1 LNTDAASA
9 GLEDQL
15 DRLEAAI
22 ARLADGSA
30 PMEELVSA
38 YEEAARRLEAV
49 QVRLDDLTERA
60 LRLSR

>member
-1 LNTDAASA
+1 LNTDAAAA

>member
-1 LNTDAASA
+1 LNADAAPA
-9 GLEDQL
+9 GLEEQL

-22 ARLADGSA
+22 ARLTDGSA
-30 PMEELVSA
+30 PLEELVSA

-49 QVRLDDLTERA
+49 QARLDELTERA

>member
-1 LNTDAASA
+1 LNTDAAPA
-9 GLEDQL
+9 ELEQQL

-22 ARLADGSA
+22 ARVADGSA
-30 PMEELVSA
+30 PLEELVSA

-49 QVRLDDLTERA
+49 QVRLDELTERA